1 MKQLSGLLIALL
13 ATTNVIADEQK
24 DALTNLTLAAVE
36 TSSFNWVR
44 EVPAKKKVEV
54 RAESLLEQKALDM
67 NKEINAK
74 LGQALEEKISRSLDF

>member
-44 EVPAKKKVEV
+44 EVPAKQAEV
-54 RAESLLEQKALDM
+54 RAEHLLEQKTLDM
-67 NKEINAK
+67 QKEINAK
-74 LGQALEEKISRSLDF
+74 LEKALEEKISRSLNF